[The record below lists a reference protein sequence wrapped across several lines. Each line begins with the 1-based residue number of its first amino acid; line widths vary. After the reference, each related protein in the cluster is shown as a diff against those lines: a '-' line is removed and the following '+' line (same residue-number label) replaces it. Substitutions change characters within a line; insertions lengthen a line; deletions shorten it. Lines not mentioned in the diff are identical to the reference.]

1 MTFTDVARTAGITK
15 YQAQE
20 IIVGIVNAAAEERDL
35 SAVTSVCI
43 DETSKSR
50 GHAYVTLVA
59 DTNTRA
65 VIDVQPGR
73 GAETVAAFCHTLE
86 QHGGK
91 RESITDVCVDMSP
104 AFLKGIADQLPR
116 ANVTIDKFHV
126 LQHAHAALDTTR
138 RREGKDAAAL
148 KGKRWL
154 LQKSHESL
162 SASEHDDLY
171 SIIRR
176 MTSLRT
182 ARAWMYKE
190 QLRNILSHTQPDIVE
205 PYLRRWCAAVMR
217 SKVEPM
223 KDVVR
228 MIRRHW
234 CQIINWTNSRIT
246 NGFLESLNG
255 VFQAAKRKARGFRE
269 FRTIRAV
276 IFLLAG
282 KLDFSGINP
291 HVLPT

>member
-1 MTFTDVARTAGITK
+1 M
-15 YQAQE
+15 
-20 IIVGIVNAAAEERDL
+20 
-35 SAVTSVCI
+35 
-43 DETSKSR
+43 
-50 GHAYVTLVA
+50 
-59 DTNTRA
+59 
-65 VIDVQPGR
+65 
-73 GAETVAAFCHTLE
+73 
-86 QHGGK
+86 
-91 RESITDVCVDMSP
+91 
-104 AFLKGIADQLPR
+104 
-116 ANVTIDKFHV
+116 TIDKFHV

-228 MIRRHW
+228 MLRRHW

-255 VFQAAKRKARGFRE
+255 VFQAAKRKARGFSE

-282 KLDFSGINP
+282 KLDFSAINP